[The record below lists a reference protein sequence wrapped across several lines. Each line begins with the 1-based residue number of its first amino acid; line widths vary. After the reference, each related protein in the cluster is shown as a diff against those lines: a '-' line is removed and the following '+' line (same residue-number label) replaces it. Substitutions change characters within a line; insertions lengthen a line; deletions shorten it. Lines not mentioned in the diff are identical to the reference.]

1 MDKEQNKPAGNIHEG
16 HRERLKQRFLR
27 EGLRGFE
34 EHQMLEMLLFF
45 GIPRR
50 DTNEIAHALLER
62 FGNLPGV
69 LKAPYEELTKVK
81 GITANAAV
89 LIRLSG
95 ALIREYYDRDLPK
108 DMILDSPEKIGEFI
122 LPKFFGERNER
133 VLVVCM
139 DNKCKVLSSAFV
151 AEGSVN
157 ATEISVRRILEQAIS
172 SHATA
177 VVLAHNH
184 PNGFALPSTED
195 QESTQMIAHVLSVA
209 GIQLVDHL
217 VVAENDFVSMRSTP
231 MLAGLF
237 RTQGHAGSRRRSA
250 SSSPIDDL

>member
-1 MDKEQNKPAGNIHEG
+1 MADGIHDG

-34 EHQMLEMLLFF
+34 EHQILELLLFF

-50 DTNEIAHALLER
+50 DTNEIAHTLLNQ

-69 LKAPYEELTKVK
+69 LKASYEDLAKVK
-81 GITANAAV
+81 GVTANAAV
-89 LIRLSG
+89 LMRLSG
-95 ALIREYYDRDLPK
+95 SLIREYYDRDLPK
-108 DMILDSPEKIGEFI
+108 DMILDTPDKIGEFI
-122 LPKFFGERNER
+122 LPKFFGEQNER

-139 DNKCKVLSSAFV
+139 DNKCKVLNCAFV

-157 ATEISVRRILEQAIS
+157 ATEISVRRILEQAIT

-177 VVLAHNH
+177 VVIAHNH
-184 PNGFALPSTED
+184 PSGFALPSAED
-195 QESTQMIAHVLSVA
+195 QATTRMIAQVLEVA

-217 VVAENDFVSMRSTP
+217 VVAEDDFVSMRSTP
-231 MLAGLF
+231 TMASLF
-237 RTQGHAGSRRRSA
+237 QPQSRRR
-250 SSSPIDDL
+250 